1 MLFEF
6 LPNAPGNRVSSKFIK
21 SHFQNLKNQKLNFS
35 CLKLNHLKS
44 HNVQNSFTQKTE
56 EVTISSIQD
65 FADMLE
71 ILDPNWRSKM
81 TIDK

>member
-6 LPNAPGNRVSSKFIK
+6 LPNAPGNRVSSKFIT

-35 CLKLNHLKS
+35 CFNHLKS

-56 EVTISSIQD
+56 EGTISSIQD

-71 ILDPNWRSKM
+71 LLDPNWRSKM
-81 TIDK
+81 KIDK